1 MVSIVKRVRGKA
13 AFYYLYHDSKRGGR
27 RQFERYL
34 GRKIPDD
41 IEEQKKEF
49 QLEVERQQW
58 LPGLEKIRA
67 SHRKEREKTPA
78 EARKKNLKAF
88 AVVFTY
94 NTQRIEGS
102 TLTLRETALLLED
115 GLTPTH
121 RPKDDVRE
129 AENHE
134 KLFFEM
140 VRTTKELTL
149 GTALEWN
156 RKLLGGTKPG
166 FAGRLRTWDVQIAR
180 SRFHPPP
187 YEQIP
192 LEIGNFFTWYKKNKG
207 VLHPVELAALV
218 HLRFVTIHPFG
229 DGNGRISRIMMNHV
243 LKQSGFPMLD
253 IDYRDRSSYYNALER
268 SQTTNNEVWFLKWF
282 MRRYF
287 KAHGR
292 LLGQAK

>member
-1 MVSIVKRVRGKA
+1 MVSIVKRRRGKTS
-13 AFYYLYHDSKRGGR
+13 FYYLYHDNKRGDR

-34 GRKIPDD
+34 GRKIPED

-49 QLEVERQQW
+49 QLEIEREQW
-58 LPGLEKIRA
+58 RPRLERIRA
-67 SHRKEREKTPA
+67 NHRKKHERMPR
-78 EARKKNLKAF
+78 EAREKNLKAF

-115 GLTPTH
+115 GLTPAH
-121 RPKDDVRE
+121 RPKEDVRE

-140 VRTTKELTL
+140 VKTARELTL
-149 GTALEWN
+149 KIVLEWN
-156 RKLLGGTKPG
+156 KKLLKDTKPG
-166 FAGRLRTWDVQIAR
+166 FAGKLRTWDVQITR

-187 YEQIP
+187 YTQIP
-192 LEIGNFFTWYKKNKG
+192 LEIGNFFAWYKKNKK

-218 HLRFVTIHPFG
+218 HLKFVTIHPFG

-243 LKQSGFPMLD
+243 LKQFGFPMLD

-282 MRRYF
+282 MRRYL
-287 KAHGR
+287 KAHSR
-292 LLGQAK
+292 LL